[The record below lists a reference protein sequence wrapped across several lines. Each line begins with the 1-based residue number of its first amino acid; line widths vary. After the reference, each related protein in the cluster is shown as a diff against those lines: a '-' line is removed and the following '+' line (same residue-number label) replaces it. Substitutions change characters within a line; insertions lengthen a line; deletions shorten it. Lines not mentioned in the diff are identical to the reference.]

1 MFNLKFEVMNKKEL
15 LSAIR
20 NYLKNNSDQI
30 DDFIDEIKFLK
41 KEVNDEIDNDIK
53 EWAKSD

>member
-1 MFNLKFEVMNKKEL
+1 MNKKEL

>member
-1 MFNLKFEVMNKKEL
+1 M
-15 LSAIR
+15 SAIR

>member
-1 MFNLKFEVMNKKEL
+1 MNKKEL
-15 LSAIR
+15 LNAIR

-41 KEVNDEIDNDIK
+41 KEVDDEIDNDIK